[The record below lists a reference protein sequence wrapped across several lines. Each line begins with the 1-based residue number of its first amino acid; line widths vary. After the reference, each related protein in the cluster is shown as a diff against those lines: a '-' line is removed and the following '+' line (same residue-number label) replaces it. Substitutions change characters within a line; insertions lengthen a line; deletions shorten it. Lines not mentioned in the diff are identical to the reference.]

1 MNSVKVLCNTTD
13 QFLCSHKSSTIKQF
27 KGAIQH
33 HCSVV
38 KFTQIY
44 STINSLKMLYIYMA
58 PLTSL
63 WACSRRS
70 CLLTLSLQ
78 TRSQAELSSIRSDCK
93 LDVSPSDL
101 LMISLADFWTNATVV
116 ARAPSSCWNAC
127 KAREECWQCG
137 ALQTLLSTLIL
148 DLVTHAGLCWSISQ
162 TWGCDGV

>member
-1 MNSVKVLCNTTD
+1 
-13 QFLCSHKSSTIKQF
+13 
-27 KGAIQH
+27 
-33 HCSVV
+33 
-38 KFTQIY
+38 
-44 STINSLKMLYIYMA
+44 MA

-70 CLLTLSLQ
+70 CLLTLSLH

-137 ALQTLLSTLIL
+137 ALQTLSTLII
-148 DLVTHAGLCWSISQ
+148 DLVTHAGLCWSINQ
-162 TWGCDGV
+162 TWGCDGVVWNAFLPHQCSRLLLALTFTKQHTFLKKVRFKKYFLVLLCPLWEIQVTLPG